1 MMMTDKTTVSVIKPA
16 EAAEVAALINAAY
29 RGHNDVAGWTH
40 EQGLLAGTRADI
52 AMIEG
57 LLLDGKTTILAMR
70 RETDGKLLGCISV
83 APMDEAT
90 NYISLLA
97 IAPEQQDRGHGR
109 VLLASAE
116 TYARERGAVAARMT
130 VIRQREALIAW
141 YERRGYRRTG
151 DIMPF
156 PYEDAS
162 VGTPLRDDLELVVL
176 EKFPLRPGN

>member
-1 MMMTDKTTVSVIKPA
+1 
-16 EAAEVAALINAAY
+16 
-29 RGHNDVAGWTH
+29 
-40 EQGLLAGTRADI
+40 
-52 AMIEG
+52 
-57 LLLDGKTTILAMR
+57 
-70 RETDGKLLGCISV
+70 
-83 APMDEAT
+83 MDEAT
-90 NYISLLA
+90 DYISLLT

-109 VLLASAE
+109 VLLATAE
-116 TYARERGAVAARMT
+116 TYTRERGAVAARMT

-141 YERRGYRRTG
+141 YQRRGYRRTG